1 MVPEFLDKSGRYN
14 FYDSYIYILDEQ
26 GNAIVDPSFPGLK
39 GRRLLGLKDAIGKP
53 IVMAM
58 IEKLKSSQTAW
69 LSYMSKSPDENKPVK
84 KLAYIRKI
92 YINNKG
98 YIVGSSIWFEK
109 PVWLKI

>member
-1 MVPEFLDKSGRYN
+1 ME
-14 FYDSYIYILDEQ
+14 
-26 GNAIVDPSFPGLK
+26 
-39 GRRLLGLKDAIGKP
+39 
-53 IVMAM
+53 M
-58 IEKLKSSQTAW
+58 IEKLKTSQTAW

-98 YIVGSSIWFEK
+98 YIVGSSIRLEK